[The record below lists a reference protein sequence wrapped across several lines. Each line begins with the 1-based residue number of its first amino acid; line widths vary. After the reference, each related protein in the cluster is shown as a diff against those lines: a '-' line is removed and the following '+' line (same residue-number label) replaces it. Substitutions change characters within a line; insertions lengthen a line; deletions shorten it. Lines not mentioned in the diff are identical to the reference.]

1 MPLTSKEHSLLSWRR
16 SLTTGLWRLLGM
28 RSWISLPRN
37 FCKAATQ
44 QNLRYCLKV
53 GIAAVL
59 AYMWA
64 LWADMHFSIWAPM
77 SAIIVMQVHVSAS
90 LEISLMRL
98 VGTSAGAALGLGAAL
113 LLPDTLWG
121 LAAGLLLVTSL
132 SAFLEL
138 WEQRFRMAGMTA
150 VLVLLLGRTV
160 DVGAGTFAVDR
171 VLEMGMGIVSALVV
185 SALLWPAS
193 ATSQIQAAVRGQLQ
207 EASEVLAKMT
217 EAFLNRQQSVSPRL
231 LDHLLNSISA
241 NTQEFERVRNY
252 ELYHIH
258 REYPHLGACMRLMDE
273 MRTYLAAMLDAL
285 NNDAGPGVELE
296 MTQELRELSG
306 ATVQGLRWLA
316 KREKDMPQDLQP
328 TIDAGTVR
336 FAVVRTQG
344 LFRNYDDAKVM
355 QIFAFYNALCH
366 VAQAVSLMQERLGQE
381 RLGQEHLE
389 QGAV

>member
-1 MPLTSKEHSLLSWRR
+1 MPLIHTEHKFLSWRR
-16 SLTTGLWRLLGM
+16 SFTTGLWRLLGM
-28 RSWISLPRN
+28 RSWLSLPHN
-37 FCKAATQ
+37 FCKAASK

-59 AYMWA
+59 AYLWA
-64 LWADMHFSIWAPM
+64 LWTDMHFTIWAPM

-98 VGTSAGAALGLGAAL
+98 VGTSAGAVLGLAAAL
-113 LLPDTLWG
+113 LLPNTLWG
-121 LAAGLLLVTSL
+121 LSLGLLLVASVC
-132 SAFLEL
+132 AFLEL

-160 DVGAGTFAVDR
+160 DVGAATFAVDR

-193 ATSQIQAAVRGQLQ
+193 ATSQIQAAVRGQMQ
-207 EASEVLAKMT
+207 EAADVLTKLT
-217 EAFLNRQQSVSPRL
+217 DAFLHGQQPVSPRL

-241 NTQEFERVRNY
+241 NTQEFDRVRNY

-285 NNDAGPGVELE
+285 NNDAGPSVQLE
-296 MTQELRELSG
+296 MAQELRQLSE
-306 ATVQGLRWLA
+306 ATVLGLRWLA
-316 KREKDMPQDLQP
+316 KNGKDAPQDLQP

-366 VAQAVSLMQERLGQE
+366 VAQAVSLMQERMEPE
-381 RLGQEHLE
+381 RAEQVSVV
-389 QGAV
+389 QGAA